1 MTDRHWT
8 PPVGLDQRTDDA
20 AEEEPIRGAECNAAC
35 SIARQRPTP
44 TPIGGMLPPADY
56 ASNERTC
63 ERPYPGACPEVCPA
77 AICDPHLGDVS
88 RGNSHLGVGRLG
100 AHPEGVA
107 VECAKLSCLDSQ
119 GTALATLN
127 WLIACDL
134 APMRDANALPLHG
147 TKSHIHK
154 GKRDME
160 ASASMLGRR

>member
-56 ASNERTC
+56 ASNDRTC

-100 AHPEGVA
+100 ETVLSRLSGNGARDTQLADRVRSRTHARRERVA
-107 VECAKLSCLDSQ
+107 PPRAS
-119 GTALATLN
+119 LASV
-127 WLIACDL
+127 
-134 APMRDANALPLHG
+134 P
-147 TKSHIHK
+147 
-154 GKRDME
+154 
-160 ASASMLGRR
+160 GRRSSRK